1 MMLRLA
7 FIATL
12 LLLGSLVEAF
22 LPKTFVRFNR
32 VSHEAKSLVRTF
44 LTTADFKNGMTLE
57 IGEKRLV
64 LIFFYFTDQYLK
76 CFLFA
81 LRWCPREAS

>member
-1 MMLRLA
+1 MMLRLV

-57 IGEKRLV
+57 IGEYTTWLT
-64 LIFFYFTDQYLK
+64 LYIFQISISYSL
-76 CFLFA
+76 
-81 LRWCPREAS
+81 